1 MSGEALASY
10 GSHCPKLA
18 VRLRYQNLVKKSW
31 NWMLWIGFLIVLV
44 GFFSYAFFVLFP
56 ATRDFPWVNLALFCA
71 GGILLIV
78 GLARAFGRPQV
89 YRGKIFGPILAV
101 MSLLVFAFFGY
112 GAFYLV
118 RQMPA
123 STGAPRV
130 GEKAPEFTLPDQ
142 NGKPVALTDL
152 LSSSHGAV
160 LIFYRGHW

>member
-1 MSGEALASY
+1 M
-10 GSHCPKLA
+10 
-18 VRLRYQNLVKKSW
+18 KKSW
-31 NWMLWIGFLIVLV
+31 NWMLWIGFLLVLV

-101 MSLLVFAFFGY
+101 ISLLGVGLFAYGVFY
-112 GAFYLV
+112 EV

-123 STGAPRV
+123 SAGAPRI
-130 GEKAPEFTLPDQ
+130 GERAPEFTLPDQ
-142 NGKPVALTDL
+142 DGKPVALSDIL
-152 LSSSHGAV
+152 GSSRAAV

>member
-1 MSGEALASY
+1 M
-10 GSHCPKLA
+10 
-18 VRLRYQNLVKKSW
+18 KKSW
-31 NWMLWIGFLIVLV
+31 NWMLWIGFLLVLV

-78 GLARAFGRPQV
+78 GLARGFGRPQV

-101 MSLLVFAFFGY
+101 ISLLGVGLFAYGVFY
-112 GAFYLV
+112 EV

-123 STGAPRV
+123 SAGAPRI
-130 GEKAPEFTLPDQ
+130 GERAPEFTLPDQ
-142 NGKPVALTDL
+142 DGKPVALLDIL
-152 LSSSHGAV
+152 GSSRAAV

>member
-1 MSGEALASY
+1 M
-10 GSHCPKLA
+10 
-18 VRLRYQNLVKKSW
+18 KKGW
-31 NWMLWIGFLIVLV
+31 NWMLWIGFLLVLV

-56 ATRDFPWVNLALFCA
+56 VTRDFPWVNLTLFCA

-101 MSLLVFAFFGY
+101 ISLLGVGLFAYGVFY
-112 GAFYLV
+112 EV

-123 STGAPRV
+123 SAGAPRI
-130 GEKAPEFTLPDQ
+130 GERAPEFTLPDQ
-142 NGKPVALTDL
+142 DGKPVT
-152 LSSSHGAV
+152 LSDILASSRAAV